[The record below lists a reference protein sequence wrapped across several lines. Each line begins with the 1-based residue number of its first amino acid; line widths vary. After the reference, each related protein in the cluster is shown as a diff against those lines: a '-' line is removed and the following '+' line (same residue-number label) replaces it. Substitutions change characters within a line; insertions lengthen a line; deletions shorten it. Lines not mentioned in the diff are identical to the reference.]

1 MNKNDTLLSGKPQV
15 KKVPPKGDLGGCFSI
30 AFDAKR
36 LFHNNTGLGNYSRTL
51 LKGLYTYFP
60 ENTYEL
66 FTPKLSAKAEYDF
79 FAQNFTVHTAPKY
92 MPKSLWRSRFIT
104 QDLLRNK
111 VDLYHG
117 LSHELPFGI
126 EKTGIKTVVTIHDLV
141 YKFFPEDFPL
151 IDRTIYEKKWRHS
164 CRNATAIIA
173 TSEATKRDIV
183 RYFGTDEK
191 RIHVVYQTCD
201 ESFERRAEPAQI
213 AECKRRLNL
222 PDTYILYVGSVTE
235 RKNVLNLV
243 QAYNR
248 VRAKIAMPL
257 VIVGRGGEY
266 FKKVQHYVE
275 QENLQQ
281 SVLLLNSVGNADLP
295 LLYQAAHCFVYPSKY
310 EGFGIPLVEALK
322 SGTPIVTGQASCL
335 PEVAGKAALYV
346 NPNSVQSIADAL
358 EQICL
363 HSNTRINLL
372 EEGAKQAQKFSVR
385 NFVENT
391 VRVYGGVDFFTS
403 HTV

>member
-1 MNKNDTLLSGKPQV
+1 MNKNPQV
-15 KKVPPKGDLGGCFSI
+15 KKVPLEGDLGGCFSI

-51 LKGLYTYFP
+51 VKGLYTYFP
-60 ENTYEL
+60 ENKYEL
-66 FTPKLSAKAEYDF
+66 FTPKPATKAEYDF
-79 FAQNFTVHTAPKY
+79 FAQNFTVHTAPEY

-104 QDLLRNK
+104 KDLLRNN

-126 EKTGIKTVVTIHDLV
+126 EKTGIKTVVTIHDLI

-151 IDRTIYEKKWRHS
+151 IDRKIYEKKWRHS
-164 CRNATAIIA
+164 CNNATAIIA

-201 ESFERRAEPAQI
+201 ESFEQRAEPAQI
-213 AECKRRLNL
+213 AECKRKLNV

-243 QAYNR
+243 QAYNT
-248 VRAKIAMPL
+248 VRNTIAMPL
-257 VIVGRGGEY
+257 VLVGRGGEY
-266 FKKVQHYVE
+266 FKKVQQYIE

-281 SVLLLNSVGNADLP
+281 SVLLRNSISNADLP
-295 LLYQAAHCFVYPSKY
+295 ILYQAAHCFVYPSKY

-322 SGTPIVTGQASCL
+322 SGTPVITSNASCL
-335 PEVAGKAALYV
+335 PEVTGKAALYV
-346 NPNSVQSIADAL
+346 NPDSVESIAGAL
-358 EQICL
+358 EQMCL
-363 HSNTRINLL
+363 HTDTRMNLI
-372 EEGAKQAQKFSVR
+372 EEGAKQAHKFSVR
-385 NFVENT
+385 NFVHDTMT
-391 VRVYGGVDFFTS
+391 VYNLPLNPLKGTFAQ
-403 HTV
+403 